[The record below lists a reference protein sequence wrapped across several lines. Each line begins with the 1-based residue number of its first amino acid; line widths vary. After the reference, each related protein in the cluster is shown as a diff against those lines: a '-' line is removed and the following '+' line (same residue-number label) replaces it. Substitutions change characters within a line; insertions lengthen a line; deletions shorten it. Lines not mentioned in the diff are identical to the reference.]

1 MWPNLTRHSLS
12 VDGIDRLIDKPD
24 TCVCLDLDNNSINF
38 SFFAKNTTSYNYEQL
53 NVTCSGLISSI
64 LLPSLCKRLLLLKK
78 KKIVEIDFNVA
89 GNVQIKKGLYKM
101 SSATTGGPPIARI
114 SI

>member
-1 MWPNLTRHSLS
+1 MWPNLTRHSLA

-24 TCVCLDLDNNSINF
+24 TCVCLDFDNNSINF

-64 LLPSLCKRLLLLKK
+64 LLPSMCKRLLLCKLRYRD
-78 KKIVEIDFNVA
+78 I
-89 GNVQIKKGLYKM
+89 LLTM
-101 SSATTGGPPIARI
+101 C
-114 SI
+114 